1 MKPKPALSAEAKKA
15 QKTPLSKIFA
25 FFGAIFFVALVLGG
39 TFITFVILNTNDV
52 SDVRFF
58 SNLGIRL
65 QDINDFLSG
74 IVTFIFSLLLFLFT
88 VVLTISLFRFILT
101 KKVLKKKK
109 LGYGLFSAFMLIL
122 TFMTG
127 VLWMTIDQKIK
138 TFPNWGE

>member
-74 IVTFIFSLLLFLFT
+74 IVTFIFSLLGK
-88 VVLTISLFRFILT
+88 I
-101 KKVLKKKK
+101 KKVKLKTI
-109 LGYGLFSAFMLIL
+109 AFLMMNFVNMLN
-122 TFMTG
+122 F
-127 VLWMTIDQKIK
+127 
-138 TFPNWGE
+138 